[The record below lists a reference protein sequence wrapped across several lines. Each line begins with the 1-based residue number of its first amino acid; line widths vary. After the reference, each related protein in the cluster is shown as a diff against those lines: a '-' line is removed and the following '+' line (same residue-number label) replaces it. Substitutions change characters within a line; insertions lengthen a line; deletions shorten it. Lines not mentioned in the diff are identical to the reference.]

1 MAKHPSSDTTSP
13 SDADTSP
20 ELPPEENRLVAA
32 LRSRTMRAPL
42 FWSVV
47 GRFPFYLVG
56 LALVVFTTSKKDAGY
71 LSAGLF
77 LGAYSLGTA
86 LFAPL
91 VARRVDR
98 YGQTIVLLVTGV
110 VYPASLIGFVA
121 LESGSMAAQLVCV
134 AVAGATVPPI
144 SGCIRSLWRA
154 TEGLEPAGISLESV
168 LFNAF
173 LIGGPLLL
181 SVMLLVGSPGTAVV
195 IGGLL
200 AAVGSIGFATTRASR
215 TMPATPSERD
225 ALGAL
230 RSKGLLLVLALVAC
244 TAVRTGIYN
253 VALPAFAD
261 DHGSAGSVGLFY
273 AAWGVGGILGGLWY
287 GSRSGR
293 WSVLVALRV
302 GIVVVSA
309 AALLPVLVWDNWSM
323 GLALVVLGS
332 FEAPMTVILYA
343 IISRTARAT
352 HVTEAFTW
360 SSTISLG
367 GSALGAQIGGLLIS
381 SPGTQMA
388 FLCGFAVLLVAVA
401 IAFATRHQLAKAL

>member
-1 MAKHPSSDTTSP
+1 MANHPSSDTTIP
-13 SDADTSP
+13 SEPETSP
-20 ELPPEENRLVAA
+20 APPSGENRLVAA
-32 LRSRTMRAPL
+32 ARSRTMRAPL

-56 LALVVFTTSKKDAGY
+56 LALVVFTTSKDAGY
-71 LSAGLF
+71 LSAGMF

-98 YGQTIVLLVTGV
+98 YGQTSVLLITGV
-110 VYPASLIGFVA
+110 VYPVSLIGFVTF
-121 LESGSMAAQLVCV
+121 ESGSLAAQLVCV

-144 SGCIRSLWRA
+144 SGCIRALWRA
-154 TEGLEPAGISLESV
+154 TDGLEPAGISLETV
-168 LFNAF
+168 LFNVF

-181 SVMLLVGSPGTAVV
+181 SVMLLLGSPGAAIVL
-195 IGGLL
+195 GGLL
-200 AAVGSIGFATTRASR
+200 AAAGSIGFATTRASR
-215 TMPATPSERD
+215 TQPATPSERD
-225 ALGAL
+225 PLGAL
-230 RSKGLLLVLALVAC
+230 RSGGLLLVLALVAC
-244 TAVRTGIYN
+244 TAIRTGIYN

-287 GSRSGR
+287 GSRNRR
-293 WSVLVALRV
+293 WSLKLAVRV
-302 GIVVVSA
+302 GLLVVSA
-309 AALLPVLVWDNWSM
+309 GAALPVLVWDNWSM

-332 FEAPMTVILYA
+332 FEAPMTVILYE
-343 IISRTARAT
+343 IISRTARES

-367 GSALGAQIGGLLIS
+367 GSALGAQIGGLLIT

-388 FLCGFAVLLVAVA
+388 FLCACAVLLVAVA
-401 IAFATRHQLAKAL
+401 IAFATRHRLEKAF

>member
-1 MAKHPSSDTTSP
+1 MTNHPPSDTTTP
-13 SDADTSP
+13 SGADTSP
-20 ELPPEENRLVAA
+20 ELPAEENQILAA
-32 LRSRTMRAPL
+32 LRSRSMRAPL
-42 FWSVV
+42 FWSVI

-56 LALVVFTTSKKDAGY
+56 LALVVFTTSKDTGY

-98 YGQTIVLLVTGV
+98 YGQTIVLLATGL
-110 VYPASLIGFVA
+110 VYPMSLIGFVA
-121 LESGSMAAQLVCV
+121 FESGSMTAQLACV

-144 SGCIRSLWRA
+144 SGCIRALWRG
-154 TEGLEPAGISLESV
+154 TGGLEPAGISLETV
-168 LFNAF
+168 LFNVF

-181 SVMLLVGSPGTAVV
+181 SVVLLLASPGAAIV
-195 IGGLL
+195 IGGML
-200 AAVGSIGFATTRASR
+200 AAAGSIGFATTRASR
-215 TMPATPSERD
+215 TQPATPSGVRD
-225 ALGAL
+225 PLGAL
-230 RSKGLLLVLALVAC
+230 RSEGLILVLALVAC

-261 DHGSAGSVGLFY
+261 GHGSASSVGVFY

-287 GSRSGR
+287 GSRSRR
-293 WSVLVALRV
+293 WSVQVSLRV
-302 GIVVVSA
+302 GILVVSA
-309 AALLPVLVWDNWSM
+309 GALLPVLVWDNWSM

-332 FEAPMTVILYA
+332 FEAPMTVILYE

-367 GSALGAQIGGLLIS
+367 GSALGAQIGGLLLT

-388 FLCGFAVLLVAVA
+388 FLCAFTVLLVAVT
-401 IAFATRHQLAKAL
+401 IAFTTRHRLAKAL

>member
-1 MAKHPSSDTTSP
+1 MTNHSPSDTTTP
-13 SDADTSP
+13 IDADTSP
-20 ELPPEENRLVAA
+20 ELSAEENQLLAA
-32 LRSRTMRAPL
+32 LRSKSMRVPL

-56 LALVVFTTSKKDAGY
+56 LALVVFTTSNDTGY

-86 LFAPL
+86 LLAPF

-98 YGQTIVLLVTGV
+98 YGQTIVLLATGV
-110 VYPASLIGFVA
+110 VYPMSLIGFVTF
-121 LESGSMAAQLVCV
+121 ESGSTAAQLACV

-144 SGCIRSLWRA
+144 SGCIRALWRG
-154 TEGLEPAGISLESV
+154 TGGLEPAGISLETV
-168 LFNAF
+168 LFNVF

-181 SVMLLVGSPGTAVV
+181 SVVLLLASPGAAIV
-195 IGGLL
+195 IGGML
-200 AAVGSIGFATTRASR
+200 AATGSIGFATTRASW
-215 TMPATPSERD
+215 THPATPSGARD

-230 RSKGLLLVLALVAC
+230 RSEGLILILALVSC

-253 VALPAFAD
+253 VALPAFAE
-261 DHGSAGSVGLFY
+261 DHGSASGVGVFY

-287 GSRSGR
+287 GSRSRR
-293 WSVLVALRV
+293 WSVQVSVRV
-302 GIVVVSA
+302 GIIVVSA
-309 AALLPVLVWDNWSM
+309 GALLPVLVWDNWSM

-332 FEAPMTVILYA
+332 FEAPMTAILYE

-360 SSTISLG
+360 SSTIALG
-367 GSALGAQIGGLLIS
+367 GSALGAQIGGLLLTAL
-381 SPGTQMA
+381 GTQMA
-388 FLCGFAVLLVAVA
+388 FLCAFTALLVAVT
-401 IAFATRHQLAKAL
+401 IAFTTRHRLAKAL

>member
-1 MAKHPSSDTTSP
+1 MTNHPASDTTTP

-20 ELPPEENRLVAA
+20 ELPAEENQILAA
-32 LRSRTMRAPL
+32 LRSTSMRAPL

-56 LALVVFTTSKKDAGY
+56 LALVVFTTSKDTGY

-98 YGQTIVLLVTGV
+98 YGQTIVLLATGL
-110 VYPASLIGFVA
+110 VYPVSLIGFVA
-121 LESGSMAAQLVCV
+121 FQSGSMAVQLACV

-144 SGCIRSLWRA
+144 SGCIRTLWRG

-168 LFNAF
+168 LFNVF

-181 SVMLLVGSPGTAVV
+181 SVMLLLASPGAAIV
-195 IGGLL
+195 IGGVL
-200 AAVGSIGFATTRASR
+200 AAAGSIGFATTRASR
-215 TMPATPSERD
+215 TQPATLSGARD
-225 ALGAL
+225 PLGAL
-230 RSKGLLLVLALVAC
+230 RSEGLILVLALVAC

-261 DHGSAGSVGLFY
+261 DHGSASGVGVFY

-287 GSRSGR
+287 GSRSRR
-293 WSVLVALRV
+293 WSVQVSLRV
-302 GIVVVSA
+302 GMVVVSA
-309 AALLPVLVWDNWSM
+309 GALLPVLVWDNWSM

-332 FEAPMTVILYA
+332 FEAPMTVILYK

-367 GSALGAQIGGLLIS
+367 GSALGAQIGGLLLT

-388 FLCGFAVLLVAVA
+388 FLCAFTVLLVAVT
-401 IAFATRHQLAKAL
+401 IAFTTRHRLAKAL